1 MTSNVY
7 GNSSRLVSNIFGF
20 SAANSDANLNPN
32 TYVTIDTTQTITGEK
47 VLEEN
52 VTFSPS
58 LSGSNEVRNTNTMPS
73 INDNSTIVP
82 TTSWVQSV
90 FASSSYTSPF
100 IANYTNWGSSPITP
114 NCPPGLHTI
123 LTFSIPNQSRRYRIA
138 CVFASLVPGQQSV
151 SSFTLQGIFYTNG
164 LFQYCEQIKI
174 GAGFNQS
181 STSADFNFTG
191 GASSNGLIAGCSFM
205 GGGQNTSQYTNQYS
219 YEYVNTFPA
228 NAAILFTFSNSG
240 THSANVYYTVSLYY
254 D

>member
-20 SAANSDANLNPN
+20 SAANQDLIPN

-100 IANYTNWGSSPITP
+100 IANYTNWSSPIVTP
-114 NCPPGLHTI
+114 NCPPGTHTI

-138 CVFASLVPGQQSV
+138 CVFASLIPGQMSV

-174 GAGFNQS
+174 GAGFNQ
-181 STSADFNFTG
+181 TSANADFNFTG
-191 GASSNGLIAGCSFM
+191 GASINGPIAGCSFM

-219 YEYVNTFPA
+219 YEYVNSFPA
-228 NAAILFTFSNSG
+228 NATILFTFSNSG
-240 THSANVYYTVSLYY
+240 NYSAQLLYTVSLYY